1 MRALNRTILV
11 IAAAGIAG
19 TAGVLTAQGSEIAAS
34 DQPPSVVEDYSYP
47 GAAALLATDHVQL
60 ISGDG
65 HIVYTPCPTGQDTV
79 GVIQVKTT
87 EAVGQSLNGRVCFKV
102 LGTGGELT
110 MKIPAVYAI
119 RSDGLSAG
127 QGHKLKASLT
137 TDAGVHS
144 SVDVPSDGI
153 TQVGVGA
160 DPNGD
165 PTTLLELVATAP

>member
-1 MRALNRTILV
+1 MRALYRTILV
-11 IAAAGIAG
+11 ITAAGITG
-19 TAGVLTAQGSEIAAS
+19 VAGVVTAQGSETTTS
-34 DQPPSVVEDYSYP
+34 DQQPSLVEDFSYP
-47 GAAALLATDHVQL
+47 GAAKILADDHVQL

-65 HIVYTPCPTGQDTV
+65 HIIYTACPTGQDTI

-87 EAVGQSLNGRVCFKV
+87 ESVGSSLNGRVCFKV
-102 LGTGGELT
+102 LGASGELT
-110 MKIPAVYAI
+110 MKIPAVYSI
-119 RSDGLSAG
+119 RADGLSAG

-165 PTTLLELVATAP
+165 PTTLLELVATS